1 MSVLLVV
8 WYGMCVVG
16 RQRGYLE
23 VGVCSSSSG
32 LVSVCVAGRQ
42 RRYLEA
48 EVFSSCGG
56 LVWRVR
62 RRAWA

>member
-1 MSVLLVV
+1 VSFLLVV

-48 EVFSSCGG
+48 EVFSSSGC
-56 LVWRVR
+56 LLWRVCG
-62 RRAWA
+62 RASA